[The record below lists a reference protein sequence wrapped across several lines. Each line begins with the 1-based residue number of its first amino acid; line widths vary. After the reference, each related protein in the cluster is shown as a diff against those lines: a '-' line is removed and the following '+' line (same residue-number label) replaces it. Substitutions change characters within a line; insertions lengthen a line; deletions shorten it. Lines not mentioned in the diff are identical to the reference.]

1 MLTFQ
6 NRALQDKAKR
16 FEEALRKSADEQIL
30 VQFNYTLEQLLNKSN
45 LTS

>member
-30 VQFNYTLEQLLNKSN
+30 VQFIHTLTHLNDSWGV
-45 LTS
+45 